1 MPHAPQHRHSSLAPE
16 MQGRKEPAHQRS
28 VAAATPT
35 AAVPSAARRRLGRN
49 QLGICLL
56 FFAEG
61 LLGLWVVGWP
71 ALSLCILG
79 TLYLA
84 RTARRKET
92 AQRRAAGASP
102 DASRNAQAARARR
115 AGRAC

>member
-16 MQGRKEPAHQRS
+16 MQGHKEPARQRS
-28 VAAATPT
+28 VA

-84 RTARRKET
+84 SAARRKET
-92 AQRRAAGASP
+92 AQRRAAGTSP
-102 DASRNAQAARARR
+102 
-115 AGRAC
+115 